1 MGKMAAAFLLVFTGM
16 IAVPFGSVLA
26 GYYLYQLPDGS
37 RMITDRPILD
47 NAYSLV
53 RASRD
58 VKGMGRYAAN
68 RYKKYNTNKN
78 HRRYD
83 VLIRKTASQYDV
95 DVALVKAIIHAESYF
110 NPNAT
115 SKKGASGLM
124 QLMPETARQYGLY
137 DLYNPQQ
144 NIQAGVKYLRYLLDK
159 YPYQLKNAIAAY
171 NAGERV
177 VNFYKGIPPYPE
189 TRNYVEKVLNYQAFY
204 RH

>member
-1 MGKMAAAFLLVFTGM
+1 M
-16 IAVPFGSVLA
+16 
-26 GYYLYQLPDGS
+26 
-37 RMITDRPILD
+37 
-47 NAYSLV
+47 
-53 RASRD
+53 
-58 VKGMGRYAAN
+58 
-68 RYKKYNTNKN
+68 
-78 HRRYD
+78 
-83 VLIRKTASQYDV
+83 LIRKTASQYDV

-124 QLMPETARQYGLY
+124 QLMPETARQYGLH